1 MKTNKELSKVEIH
14 KDEGIN
20 KGTVIM
26 ISFVSL
32 LVGFILGATVAI
44 IKIQPMVAPT
54 PAPMVGPTV
63 KESGKKATVD
73 YEKEIRHPEVE
84 RK

>member
-1 MKTNKELSKVEIH
+1 MKTTKEPSEVEIH
-14 KDEGIN
+14 EDGGVGT
-20 KGTVIM
+20 GTVIM

-44 IKIQPMVAPT
+44 LKIQPMVTPT
-54 PAPMVGPTV
+54 PALMVGPTV
-63 KESGKKATVD
+63 KESGKNVTVD